1 MIIFNL
7 FLFLV
12 SIIVLW
18 LYFRKVIFKMF
29 DDNNIKYFKDVIND
43 LKLFKIL
50 WIVLVILFF
59 GYLISKFIK
68 ILVLIFIGII
78 VFIFLMLVCKL
89 NVVNI
94 K

>member
-1 MIIFNL
+1 
-7 FLFLV
+7 
-12 SIIVLW
+12 
-18 LYFRKVIFKMF
+18 MF

-59 GYLISKFIK
+59 GYLISEFIK